1 MSTEN
6 RTRGLAAWFLGALLA
21 VVQPLS
27 APALAAM
34 IDQITEAGVI
44 RIAVPA
50 DLPPFGSIAAAGKLE
65 GYDVDVARLL
75 AHDLGVKVELVPV
88 KSFDRIPVLLTHRA
102 GSSSPIWG

>member
-27 APALAAM
+27 APALAGM

-50 DLPPFGSIAAAGKLE
+50 DLPPFGSQSPLQGNEATMLMSPAFSPTTSAS
-65 GYDVDVARLL
+65 R
-75 AHDLGVKVELVPV
+75 
-88 KSFDRIPVLLTHRA
+88 
-102 GSSSPIWG
+102 SSSFP